1 MSLVG
6 RAPSITPVARRDR
19 NKGGCSLS
27 PDRVGKCC
35 SHLAGI
41 REISRRSAAPRLT
54 PRHRAGFISDRLI
67 GIGLLPLF
75 SHLHTPP
82 PFSPSLISLVVSVD
96 VKHHVY
102 LLMGLLPLFLPPSL
116 PSRPP
121 PVFLLQKR
129 RPGSQIDNRP
139 LRALVL
145 ETSWTVTGPWETY
158 IVLRL
163 ADDAL

>member
-102 LLMGLLPLFLPPSL
+102 LLMGLLPLFPPALLLSSYFRNVAQGL
-116 PSRPP
+116 RLIIVHFAPSCW
-121 PVFLLQKR
+121 KR
-129 RPGSQIDNRP
+129 RGL
-139 LRALVL
+139 LRVL
-145 ETSWTVTGPWETY
+145 GKPTSSSGLPMTLSDCT
-158 IVLRL
+158 
-163 ADDAL
+163 